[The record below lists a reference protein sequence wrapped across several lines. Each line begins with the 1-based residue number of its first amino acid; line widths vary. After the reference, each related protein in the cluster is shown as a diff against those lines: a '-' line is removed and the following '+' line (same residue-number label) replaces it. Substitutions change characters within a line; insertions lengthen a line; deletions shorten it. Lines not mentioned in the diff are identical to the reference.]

1 MPGRPRGTRPAAFAD
16 VLTGSPV
23 IAGGSL
29 GRFPGVTPFTVD
41 LLSGNIAV
49 TPRGWESLVGDA
61 EREAG
66 RGEAGMAMRLVPQ
79 ASAGAVMPPEA
90 VELQASSGAAG
101 ERTALAGTLH
111 AGWSPTPTVISARAL

>member
-1 MPGRPRGTRPAAFAD
+1 
-16 VLTGSPV
+16 
-23 IAGGSL
+23 
-29 GRFPGVTPFTVD
+29 
-41 LLSGNIAV
+41 
-49 TPRGWESLVGDA
+49 VGDA
-61 EREAG
+61 EREAA

-111 AGWSPTPTVISARAL
+111 AGWSPTPRSSRHARCDRGVRCRPGRRGRG